1 MLEML
6 DRVGG
11 GLGENQI
18 MEKKVTS
25 PVLLGIAGTIASGE
39 DVGGGSRSCLEK
51 VILLVSLPLTVMEQ
65 YSVENWIPL
74 CAGWNASFVS
84 DEIPLNRTGC
94 CVTLVPLS

>member
-25 PVLLGIAGTIASGE
+25 PVLLGIAGTIRDSTTP
-39 DVGGGSRSCLEK
+39 SRLSNLYSDLILMPTLMMLMTMMSVVMMT
-51 VILLVSLPLTVMEQ
+51 VIML
-65 YSVENWIPL
+65 
-74 CAGWNASFVS
+74 
-84 DEIPLNRTGC
+84 
-94 CVTLVPLS
+94 

>member
-1 MLEML
+1 ML

-39 DVGGGSRSCLEK
+39 DVGGEEVGVALRK
-51 VILLVSLPLTVMEQ
+51 
-65 YSVENWIPL
+65 
-74 CAGWNASFVS
+74 
-84 DEIPLNRTGC
+84 
-94 CVTLVPLS
+94 

>member
-1 MLEML
+1 MFGSPNEDDEPFKETVIDEEAGQGADVYQLQTWTMLEML

-39 DVGGGSRSCLEK
+39 DVGGEEVGVALRK
-51 VILLVSLPLTVMEQ
+51 
-65 YSVENWIPL
+65 
-74 CAGWNASFVS
+74 
-84 DEIPLNRTGC
+84 
-94 CVTLVPLS
+94 